1 MIADLYKYSSTS
13 CFHPA
18 NILSYLFN
26 ARLTVTLYHQV
37 TMKCTLLTP
46 ILLSST
52 AFAGAGRWKRQ
63 GSSPTTT
70 TPTTTTVAP
79 SSTTSYEFTICRD
92 ARDCLSGER
101 CDFQTLNGAHNG
113 YNGICRPENYSYVPP
128 PQPTPLGPCVGASDR
143 RNDEFCAHGIYDANG
158 NAQDGHC
165 TSNKPDG
172 PCSFNYNC
180 QATQYCNAGKCT
192 DYQDCRG
199 QFCSPPVGETALQVP
214 NRVDSVRD

>member
-1 MIADLYKYSSTS
+1 MKFT
-13 CFHPA
+13 
-18 NILSYLFN
+18 ILAPL
-26 ARLTVTLYHQV
+26 
-37 TMKCTLLTP
+37 
-46 ILLSST
+46 LLSST

-63 GSSPTTT
+63 DPSPTTT

-79 SSTTSYEFTICRD
+79 SSTTSFEFTICRD

-113 YNGICRPENYSYVPP
+113 YNGICRPENYSFVPRP
-128 PQPTPLGPCVGASDR
+128 EPTPLGPCVGASDC
-143 RNDEFCAHGIYDANG
+143 RNDEFCAHGIYDADG

-180 QATQYCNAGKCT
+180 QASQYCNTGKCT
-192 DYQDCRG
+192 NYQDCRG
-199 QFCSPPVGETALQVP
+199 GLCITSAGDTGLYVP
-214 NRVDSVRD
+214 TPIYVV